1 MRSESPDDD
10 IWIEPT
16 DQELD
21 EIEMEEQLELF
32 SNVSKTI
39 H

>member
-1 MRSESPDDD
+1 MQSESPDDD